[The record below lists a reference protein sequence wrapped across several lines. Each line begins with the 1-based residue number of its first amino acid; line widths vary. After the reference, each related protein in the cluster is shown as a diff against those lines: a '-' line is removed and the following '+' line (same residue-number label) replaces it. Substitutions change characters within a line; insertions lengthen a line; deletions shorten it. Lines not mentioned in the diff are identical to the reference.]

1 MKAGP
6 RIATAVAVG
15 YALGRS
21 RKAKLA
27 FAVGG
32 YLAGKRLG
40 GGSQALLHKAGEA
53 VTSSPELRQ
62 LGESLRG
69 RLFDVARSAATSA
82 ATHRIEA
89 LTDSLTR
96 AAGGSGSDEDD
107 RRDEDDR
114 DRDDRKRDR
123 GRGRGQSRDR
133 DEDEQGE
140 GGSEDEDESRGE
152 QEEPEAQV
160 PAPRRRPAAPA
171 RPRKPATSRSSGAR
185 ASGGGS
191 TRTRRGS

>member
-96 AAGGSGSDEDD
+96 AAGGSGSSEGERDQDQDD
-107 RRDEDDR
+107 QERGRVQ
-114 DRDDRKRDR
+114 RKRGRDR
-123 GRGRGQSRDR
+123 G
-133 DEDEQGE
+133 EEQDAGDQDQDDQ
-140 GGSEDEDESRGE
+140 G
-152 QEEPEAQV
+152 QEEQDELEEQV

-185 ASGGGS
+185 TSGGGS
-191 TRTRRGS
+191 TRTRRGA